1 MQNKKRITETQKF
14 ISILTNSNDANSN
27 VAVLDG

>member
-1 MQNKKRITETQKF
+1 MQNKKRITETQKC
-14 ISILTNSNDANSN
+14 ISRLTNFNDANSN